1 MNLAIIFFWLSFG
14 LLAYHLLGY
23 PFILFL
29 ANLLKPRKKQR
40 INEPQ
45 QHFPSVTVLCP
56 AYNEEEAIGA
66 KIESFLK
73 LDYPKDKVKM
83 IVISDDSSD
92 RTNEIVQSFSGQNVE
107 LLIQKPRR
115 GKPSALNLA
124 RSELDSEFVLSTDAN
139 SIFAPDALKLLME
152 KMLSDPRLGLVSGEL
167 HFMAGEG
174 QKSGEGLYW
183 RYESKIKHWESD
195 LGGIIGANGSIFL
208 IRKDLFEKVDP
219 QSVDDFERV
228 LTVLKKGWKTAYE
241 PRANVFEEETEH
253 AGQEM
258 SRKIRIVTREWYV
271 LERNLVLLNP
281 FRHPFVCIQLI
292 SHKLLRWLF
301 FVFVLTGFVA
311 SIFLMNNMFYKIIFF
326 LQVAIYGYGI
336 LGLVLQ
342 IKERRLPLSTVP
354 AYLVAMIW
362 SSMAAF
368 FRYLARTRINT
379 WQPVR

>member
-1 MNLAIIFFWLSFG
+1 MNLVIIFFWLSFG

-23 PFILFL
+23 PLILFL

-40 INEPQ
+40 TNEPQ

-152 KMLSDPRLGLVSGEL
+152 KMLSNPRLGLVSGEL

-183 RYESKIKHWESD
+183 RYESRIKHWESD

-208 IRKDLFEKVDP
+208 IREDLFEKVDP

-228 LTVLKKGWKTAYE
+228 LTVLKNGWKTAYE
-241 PRANVFEEETEH
+241 PRSNVFEEETEH

-336 LGLVLQ
+336 LGLILQ

>member
-1 MNLAIIFFWLSFG
+1 MNLVIIFFWLSFG

-23 PFILFL
+23 PLILFL

-40 INEPQ
+40 TNEPQ

-124 RSELDSEFVLSTDAN
+124 RSELDSDFVLSTDAN

-152 KMLSDPRLGLVSGEL
+152 KMLSNPRLGLVSGEL

-208 IRKDLFEKVDP
+208 IREDLFEKVDP

-228 LTVLKKGWKTAYE
+228 LTVLKNGWKTAYE
-241 PRANVFEEETEH
+241 PRSNVFEEETEH